1 MLKEETVLNIKGVG
15 VKTAK
20 ILSELGINTINDLL
34 LYFPRNYKYYAKYK
48 SLQEI
53 QEGELAIIRARIKE
67 IKGDIRINNKIIST
81 VVFEVEDKLFY
92 GKWFNQPYIKGNL
105 ILNSF
110 VFVQGKFSKF
120 KGIFIVIN
128 PSINLL
134 EPSSTII
141 PIYPLKEGITSNSLA
156 KFIKEALTKSNIKEN
171 LPQSIVEEADICSLD
186 FAIKVVHFPKNKEE
200 LFIALRRLKFQE
212 VFVYLAKIKIGI
224 SKEEKDKF
232 CVPYKIAEEMKNLKL
247 KIPFEL
253 TKAQSNVIREILIE
267 QKKGIM
273 MNRLV
278 QGDVGSG
285 KTIVALIAAFNA
297 IKNGY
302 QVVLMAPTEILASQ
316 HYESAQNLF
325 SEFNIKTD
333 LLTGSLNIKKKR
345 ELKDSLTK
353 GDINFLIGTHALL
366 EEDVQFKNLGLVIT
380 DEQHRFGVAQRAKI
394 MNKGSNV
401 HTIVMTA
408 TPIPRTLAL
417 YLFSDL
423 KVSII
428 NELPKD
434 RKKPT
439 TLCYSTQERDKAY
452 KFSLTELK
460 SGRQIYVVSPLVY
473 ENEESEL
480 SSVTELKEELSKTY
494 YRGYVVEVLH
504 GKMKA
509 SLKESIMNKFK
520 NGKIHVLISTTV
532 IEVGV
537 NVTNAT
543 VMIIENAE
551 RFGLSQ
557 LHQLRGRV
565 CRGKYNPYCILISN
579 MKSKISKERME
590 IIKESSDGFYIAEQ
604 DLKLRGYGEIFGVSQ
619 SGPMLFKLVDIIKDY
634 DIIKLAYESANKV
647 FENKNPQ
654 YGIFLEEL
662 GKNMELNKEN
672 ICFN

>member
-1 MLKEETVLNIKGVG
+1 MLKEDAVLSIKGIG
-15 VKTAK
+15 IKTAK
-20 ILSELGINTINDLL
+20 VLNELGINTIDDLI
-34 LYFPRNYKYYAKYK
+34 LYFPRSYKYYSMYD
-48 SLQEI
+48 SLLEI
-53 QEGELAIIRARIKE
+53 HEDELVIINANIKE
-67 IKGDIRINNKIIST
+67 IKNDIRINNKIIST
-81 VVFEVEDKLFY
+81 VIFQVKDKIFY

-105 ILNSF
+105 KVNTN
-110 VFVQGKFSKF
+110 VYVQGKFSKF
-120 KGIFIVIN
+120 KGILTVIN
-128 PSINLL
+128 PSTSIIK
-134 EPSSTII
+134 PVSTII
-141 PIYPLKEGITSNSLA
+141 PMYPLKEGITNNNLI
-156 KFIKEALTKSNIKEN
+156 KFIKEALNNCIIKES
-171 LPQSIVEEADICSLD
+171 LPESIIKEADLCSLD
-186 FAIKVVHFPKNKEE
+186 NAIKYIHFPENKEE
-200 LFIALRRLKFQE
+200 LLKALKRLKFQE

-224 SKEEKDKF
+224 SYKEKDNL
-232 CVPYKIAEEMKNLKL
+232 CPPYKISDEMRSLKES
-247 KIPFEL
+247 IPFEL

-285 KTIVALIAAFNA
+285 KTIVAFIAAFNS

-302 QVVLMAPTEILASQ
+302 QAVMMAPTEILATQ
-316 HYESAQNLF
+316 HYEAAIKLF
-325 SEFNIKTD
+325 SNFNIKIE
-333 LLTGSLNIKKKR
+333 LLTGSLTIKKKK
-345 ELKDSLTK
+345 EIKDRLIN

-366 EEDVQFKNLGLVIT
+366 EEDVQFKKLGLVIT
-380 DEQHRFGVAQRAKI
+380 DEQHRFGVIQRATI

-401 HTIVMTA
+401 HTLVMTA

-423 KVSII
+423 KVSVI

-434 RKKPT
+434 RKKPE
-439 TLCYSTQERDKAY
+439 TLCYSTKERDKAY
-452 KFSLTELK
+452 NFSLAELK
-460 SGRQIYVVSPLVY
+460 KGRQIYVVSPLVF
-473 ENEESEL
+473 ENEESEIN
-480 SSVTELKEELSKTY
+480 SVTELKEELSKTFY
-494 YRGYVVEVLH
+494 KGYNVEVLH

-509 SLKESIMNKFK
+509 SLKEEIMNKFK
-520 NGKIHVLISTTV
+520 SGEINVLISTTV

-537 NVTNAT
+537 NVPNAT

-590 IIKESSDGFYIAEQ
+590 IIKESSDGFYIAEK

-619 SGPMLFKLVDIIKDY
+619 SGPMMFKLVDIINDY
-634 DIIKLAYESANKV
+634 DIIKLAYESCNKI
-647 FENKNPQ
+647 FTNKLQ
-654 YGIFLEEL
+654 YADFIKEIGNDLEL
-662 GKNMELNKEN
+662 SKEN